1 MVVFPSSYLPG
12 SHWEVVQ
19 LMQSHLVSCDANK
32 KYSLFLFPSS
42 SSSWSQCDAMSES
55 AFGGRQSAVG
65 MNEESFLEIC

>member
-42 SSSWSQCDAMSES
+42 SSSSSWSQCDAMRDERVSVW
-55 AFGGRQSAVG
+55 RSAVG
-65 MNEESFLEIC
+65 GWDE